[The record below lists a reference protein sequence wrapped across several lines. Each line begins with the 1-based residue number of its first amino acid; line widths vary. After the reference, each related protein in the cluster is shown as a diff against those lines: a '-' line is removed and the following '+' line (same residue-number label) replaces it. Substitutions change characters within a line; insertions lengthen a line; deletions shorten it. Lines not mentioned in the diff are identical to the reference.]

1 MHAQRIKTKRLACNR
16 QTTANTCSGF
26 QPPGFATFASAK
38 PPANVMY
45 SQHVASNAKK
55 MTPTI

>member
-16 QTTANTCSGF
+16 QTTANTCSAIA
-26 QPPGFATFASAK
+26 PGFATFASAK

-45 SQHVASNAKK
+45 RRHVS
-55 MTPTI
+55 THLW